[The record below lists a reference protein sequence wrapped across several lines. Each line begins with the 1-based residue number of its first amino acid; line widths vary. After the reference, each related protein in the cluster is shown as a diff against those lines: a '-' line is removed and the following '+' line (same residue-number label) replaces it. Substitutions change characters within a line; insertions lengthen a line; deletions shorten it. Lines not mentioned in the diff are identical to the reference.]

1 MISRDQQ
8 FKQILSSQKYE
19 GSTKNQNRV
28 SSSTYFPQEAH
39 SSNNLMITLQRPQT
53 AKISQKSLTKLP
65 QQGSSSQIKNIDL
78 QSSQKSNPLLK
89 YRNVSSPG
97 HMQKA
102 VKINSKNSMSNYQLG
117 STKSELTF
125 KSFENIPASSHNIQ
139 QYNQVTNNS
148 QKGYSSKKTQ
158 NTFYQQTGQNQK
170 QSMMHLQSLNQYKQE
185 ELSQISDSNIMYQ
198 EQYDQMNQDVSFQ
211 IQQALNSIKVDQ
223 VIKLFESKCKDI
235 KLDVQFP
242 QLIKFVD
249 RVQKSCQNGKLD
261 LSEQSLGPNSAK
273 IVAEIIK
280 NNSNFSTI
288 NLNRNNIKDEGALLV
303 AQAILNN
310 PNICIIDVSNNN
322 LSSQGCQFFFELLQS
337 TESIYSLNIS
347 SPDSYNRNK
356 MNFETAKSISQ
367 MLKVNQTFSFLD
379 ISHSLLGPNGL
390 NEIVKG
396 LKQNKSLVYLNLS
409 FNELGPECGKI
420 LQPMLLNSKIIELDL
435 SNNKIGNQSLEK
447 IGETIFSGQGTFA
460 IEILNFSYNQIN
472 SDGLCDFMKAIM
484 RNSKIQKLYF
494 DGNSFQDPVND
505 SLTNYFIANS
515 SLKTFSLR
523 DCLFHANLIENVSLG
538 LQQNESLK
546 VLDISH
552 NYIGDEGVTYLA
564 ECLSKENKSL
574 EELYMK
580 RCNIQEKGGVELA
593 KIVAFHP
600 KLSKID
606 VSHNLMSEESGTY
619 IATNIRTN
627 WNIVLFDIKKNYIR
641 YDQHVEIKKLVKR
654 NQEFSKMKE
663 PVCLLSTLSNLRSSE
678 IKKEELD
685 QRKNQ
690 LIQKERIN
698 NNDTSQLAVSIQ
710 KAEQV
715 LISTEEGVKQQQ
727 LEMRAEMDQIMKEL
741 KNLDIIQNTQVND
754 LLKEIDNQFEKNQNT
769 RKEIDSMRKEIKTKT
784 QDMIHRKNLL
794 LQQLAIQKKVVK
806 EEKLKAKSEEMAY
819 QMFSQNVENLKKK
832 IELLKQGKLPPDQP
846 LQQLQSQKTLS
857 TPNSPQTKQ
866 GTFSFP
872 SGGDNTNT
880 KASAFKKPKQKASNS
895 ATNIKNKK
903 QQNKSDQKK

>member
-1 MISRDQQ
+1 MINRDQQ

-19 GSTKNQNRV
+19 GSTNNQNRV
-28 SSSTYFPQEAH
+28 SSSTYFPQESQ
-39 SSNNLMITLQRPQT
+39 SSSNLMITLQRPQT
-53 AKISQKSLTKLP
+53 AKLSQKSFTKLP
-65 QQGSSSQIKNIDL
+65 QQGSSSQIKNIDS
-78 QSSQKSNPLLK
+78 QRSQKSNPLMK
-89 YRNVSSPG
+89 HRNVSSPG
-97 HMQKA
+97 HMQKS
-102 VKINSKNSMSNYQLG
+102 VKINTKNSISNYQLG

-139 QYNQVTNNS
+139 QNNQITSNT
-148 QKGYSSKKTQ
+148 QKGYSPQKTQ

-170 QSMMHLQSLNQYKQE
+170 QSMMHLQSQNQYKYE

-273 IVAEIIK
+273 IVSEIIK
-280 NNSNFSTI
+280 NNSNFSTL
-288 NLNRNNIKDEGALLV
+288 NLNRNNIKDEGALLI

-322 LSSQGCQFFFELLQS
+322 LSSQGCQFFFELLMS

-356 MNFETAKSISQ
+356 MNFETSKSICQ
-367 MLKVNQTFSFLD
+367 MLKVNQTLSFLD
-379 ISHSLLGPNGL
+379 LSHSLLGPNGL
-390 NEIVKG
+390 NKIVKG
-396 LKQNKSLVYLNLS
+396 LKENKSLVYLNLS

-420 LQPMLLNSKIIELDL
+420 LQPILLNSKIVELNL
-435 SNNKIGNQSLEK
+435 SNNKIGNQSLDK
-447 IGETIFSGQGTFA
+447 IGETILTGQGTFA

-523 DCLFHANLIENVSLG
+523 DCSFHANLIENVSLG
-538 LQQNESLK
+538 LQQNDSLK

-552 NYIGDEGVTYLA
+552 NYIGDEGLTYLA

-593 KIVAFHP
+593 KIVACHP

-627 WNIVLFDIKKNYIR
+627 WNIVLFDIEKNYIR

-663 PVCLLSTLSNLRSSE
+663 PVCLLNTLSNLRSSE
-678 IKKEELD
+678 IKKEDLE
-685 QRKNQ
+685 QRKNN

-698 NNDTSQLAVSIQ
+698 NNDTSQLAVQIQ

-715 LISTEEGVKQQQ
+715 LVQTEEVVKQQQ

-754 LLKEIDNQFEKNQNT
+754 LLKEIDKQFEKNQNT
-769 RKEIDSMRKEIKTKT
+769 RKEIDTMRKEIKTKT

-794 LQQLAIQKKVVK
+794 LQQLAIQKKIVK
-806 EEKLKAKSEEMAY
+806 EEELKAKSEEMAY

-832 IELLKQGKLPPDQP
+832 IELLKQGKLPPSD
-846 LQQLQSQKTLS
+846 QQLQNQKTLS

-866 GTFSFP
+866 GNFSFP
-872 SGGDNTNT
+872 PGAENTNT
-880 KASAFKKPKQKASNS
+880 KTSAFKKPKTKTSNS

-903 QQNKSDQKK
+903 QQNKNDTKK